1 MRLKAI
7 ISYNG
12 KNYFG
17 YQEQTKTGE
26 ITIQEVIQNVL
37 KKIFSKE
44 IIIYSSGR
52 TDRGVHALGQVIH
65 FDIDEER
72 DLGKLMWSIN
82 SLLPSDIHFTSLIK
96 VDDDFHAR
104 YNAKGK
110 TYRYIVNTNDHNPL
124 LDDIVYNSKRP
135 YDIEIVKDAMKL
147 FLGEHDF
154 YNFSSNNEG
163 SSIRVINSFDIEKR
177 DGFLIFNIK
186 GNGFRRY
193 MVRMI
198 IGTCLEAGLKKISIE
213 EIKDMLDRKKDVRTR
228 FKAPSCGLYLVDVE
242 Y

>member
-7 ISYNG
+7 VSYNG
-12 KNYFG
+12 TRYYG

-37 KKIFSKE
+37 KKIFSKD

-65 FDIDEER
+65 FDIDEEK

-82 SLLPSDIHFTSLIK
+82 SLLPSDIHFTSLSK

-163 SSIRVINSFDIEKR
+163 SSIRVINSFEIEKR
-177 DGFLIFNIK
+177 DGFWIFNIK